1 MTVGILVLVTLS
13 AFAIYAGVR
22 SLQHRELEKAYR
34 FAHEAT
40 HDTDRGYFP
49 DEYTGLGLVE
59 CQKIADRFREAEQ
72 KWWMFGAN
80 RERARAEVRMASWI
94 GMAIREV
101 AP

>member
-1 MTVGILVLVTLS
+1 MTVSTMALVALAAATIFS
-13 AFAIYAGVR
+13 GVKA
-22 SLQHRELEKAYR
+22 LQHRELEKAYR
-34 FAHEAT
+34 AAHEAT
-40 HDTDRGYFP
+40 HDTDTGYFP
-49 DEYTGLGLVE
+49 DEYTGLGVME
-59 CQKIADRFREAEQ
+59 CQKIAARFREAEQ